1 MRRPPRL
8 ARWLLERALP
18 ADVREDVSGDLEELY
33 RRQPSTSWYW
43 RQTLSFSVQFLAE
56 RVRQRRA
63 QVDMHSGLSWIDW
76 KLAAR
81 MLVRYPG
88 LTLVGVLGMA
98 VGIAIAAA
106 AFSVIY
112 LIVNP
117 SLPFEESDRIVA
129 IQNWDTATTNAE
141 PRAMSDFARWLE
153 QLSSVQEIGA
163 FRSVGRNL
171 IVPGLKPQPIALAE
185 ISAAGFDVAR
195 VAPALGR
202 HLLRDDERID
212 APPVVVI
219 GHDVW
224 QRSFFGDA
232 QIVGRTIQLGD
243 TAHTIVGVMPEGF
256 AFPIRHSY
264 WIPLKLDPGQFAPR
278 SGPEITVF
286 GRLAPGATL
295 ESARAEVE
303 TLTQQAARSSPQ
315 THAHLRAQVLPYT
328 YVFSDMD
335 DPDNVLV
342 LSLIQTLVILM
353 LVIVAVNVSI
363 LVYARTATRQGEI
376 AIRTALGASRRRV
389 VMQLFTEAFVLAG
402 VAAGA
407 AIGLL
412 AFGMGEL
419 ERAILQFAG
428 GLPFWIRF
436 GVSTE
441 AIIFVVALTM
451 LAAAIIGVVPALK
464 ATGRRVQS
472 GLQGLSAGSG
482 ARMQMGRTWT
492 LLIVAQVAVAVGLLP
507 ATIYHTWNSL
517 RFRMGDPG
525 FAAHEFLST
534 RVLLDVPA
542 GDPPP
547 AEDRAFRAQY
557 GAKQAELE
565 RRLESDP
572 SVAQVTF
579 FMAQPGGE
587 LAAVFEVE
595 GLEAPPEPVDY
606 NIVEGTK
613 VGRFARFNRIGVD
626 FLETF
631 QVGLLTGR
639 GLKPEDIA
647 PGAHKILVNRALVE
661 QVFGTDNALGR
672 RIRYVGRSREANPM
686 DIVLGRWY
694 EIVGV
699 VDNFPPNVGDAETTA
714 RIYHP
719 AAPGDV
725 YPATLAV
732 RVRGTT
738 PMAFADR
745 LRTISAAV
753 DPNLQIRGLSSVEA
767 TMKQEQG
774 IMRLIAATLAAVTL
788 SVIVLSAAGIYSLMA
803 FTVARRRKEIGIR
816 AALGADASQILRGIF
831 ARSFAQLG
839 VGAMFGMIAAVAV
852 ERLSGGEM
860 LQGNGALVLPVVAT
874 GMTVIGLLA
883 ALGPARRGLQI
894 QPTEA
899 LREE

>member
-18 ADVREDVSGDLEELY
+18 ADIREDVSGDLEEVY
-33 RRQPSTSWYW
+33 RRKPSASWYW
-43 RQTLSFSVQFLAE
+43 GQAFSFSAQFLAE
-56 RVRQRRA
+56 RFRQRRR
-63 QVDMHSGLSWIDW
+63 QVDMSTGLSWIDW

-88 LTLVGVLGMA
+88 LTIVGVLGMA
-98 VGIAIAAA
+98 VGMAIAAA

-117 SLPFEESDRIVA
+117 SLPFEEADRIIA
-129 IQNWDTATTNAE
+129 IQNWDAASNNAQ
-141 PRAMSDFARWLE
+141 PRAMSDFAVWRTELT
-153 QLSSVQEIGA
+153 SVQAVGA
-163 FRSVGRNL
+163 FRAVGRNL
-171 IVPGLKPQPIALAE
+171 IVPGMKPQPISLAE
-185 ISAAGFDVAR
+185 ISAAGFEVTR
-195 VAPALGR
+195 VAPQLGR
-202 HLLRDDERID
+202 HLLAEDERIE
-212 APPVVVI
+212 APPVVLL

-224 QRSFFGDA
+224 QRTFFGDL

-243 TAHTIVGVMPEGF
+243 TAHTVIGVMPEGF

-264 WIPLKLDPGQFAPR
+264 WIPLKLDPAQFTAG
-278 SGPEITVF
+278 SGPEIMVF
-286 GRLAPGATL
+286 GRLAPGASL
-295 ESARAEVE
+295 ESARAEIA
-303 TLTQQAARSSPQ
+303 TFTQRAALASPR
-315 THAHLRAQVLPYT
+315 THTHLRAQILPYT

-342 LSLIQTLVILM
+342 LSAIQTLVILM

-376 AIRTALGASRRRV
+376 AVRTALGASRRRV

-402 VAAGA
+402 VAAVA

-412 AFGMGEL
+412 AFGMRQL
-419 ERAILQFAG
+419 ESAILQFAG
-428 GLPFWIRF
+428 GMPFWIRF
-436 GVSTE
+436 GLSTE
-441 AIIFVVALTM
+441 ALVFVVGLTF

-464 ATGRRVQS
+464 ATGSSVQS
-472 GLQGLSAGSG
+472 GLQGRSAGSG

-507 ATIYHTWNSL
+507 ATIYHTWNSI
-517 RFRMGDPG
+517 RFRTGDPG

-547 AEDRAFRAQY
+547 ADDRTFREQY
-557 GAKQAELE
+557 GAKQTELE
-565 RRLESDP
+565 RQLEADP
-572 SVAQVTF
+572 SVARVTF
-579 FMAQPGGE
+579 SMTDPGAE
-587 LAAVFEVE
+587 LAAVFEVD
-595 GLEAPPEPVDY
+595 GMPPPPDPVDY

-613 VGRFARFNRIGVD
+613 VGRFARFNRISVD
-626 FLETF
+626 FLRTF
-631 QVGLLTGR
+631 EVDLLTGR
-639 GLKPEDIA
+639 ELKPEDA
-647 PGAHKILVNRALVE
+647 VPGANRILVNRALAE
-661 QVFGTDNALGR
+661 QVFGADNALGR
-672 RIRYVGRSREANPM
+672 RIRYVGRSRETNPA
-686 DIVLGRWY
+686 DIALGRWY

-699 VDNFPPNVGDAETTA
+699 VSTFPPDVGDGDTIA

-725 YPATLAV
+725 YPATMAI
-732 RVRGTT
+732 RVRGMT
-738 PMAFADR
+738 PAAFADR
-745 LRTISAAV
+745 LRTISAGV
-753 DPNLQIRGLSSVEA
+753 DPNLQIRRVSSVEA

-788 SVIVLSAAGIYSLMA
+788 SVIVLAAAGIYSLMA

-839 VGAMFGMIAAVAV
+839 VGATLGVIAAVGV

-860 LQGNGALVLPVVAT
+860 LQGHGSIILPLVAL

-883 ALGPARRGLQI
+883 ATGPARRGLQI